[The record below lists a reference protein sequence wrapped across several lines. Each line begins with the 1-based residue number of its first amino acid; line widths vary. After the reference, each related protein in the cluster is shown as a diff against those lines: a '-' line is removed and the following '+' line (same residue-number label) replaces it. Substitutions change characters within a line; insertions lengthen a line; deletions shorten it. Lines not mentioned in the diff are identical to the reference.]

1 MTVKEYM
8 GNLCAALAGA
18 GIECFAHEA
27 ETIIQEALGKDRLY
41 LYTCGADELSHE
53 AYDAC
58 SALLEQR
65 LSGRPLQYI
74 LGRASFMGLDFKVD
88 ERVLIPRQ
96 DTELLAEAAM
106 DYLYARDAA
115 GPNLNQLREDAEED
129 ESRSSSKEKRA
140 LRALDLCTGSGAL
153 VCSLAAEY
161 PAVEYTASDISPAA
175 LQLAEENFRAL
186 APKARASFVLS
197 DLFDAVPGRFD
208 LIVSNPPY
216 IPSDA
221 IDDLQPEVRNH
232 EPRLALD
239 GGADG
244 LDTVRRII
252 QLAPV
257 HLNRGGLLLMEIG
270 HDQGRQAVI
279 EAEDLGAFSIIRLE
293 QDLNGK
299 DRMLVCQM

>member
-18 GIECFAHEA
+18 GIESFAHEA
-27 ETIIQEALGKDRLY
+27 EVIMETALQKDRLY
-41 LYTCGADELSHE
+41 LYTCGTEELSAE
-53 AYDAC
+53 AFDAC
-58 SALLEQR
+58 SSLLEQR
-65 LSGRPLQYI
+65 LAGRPLQYI
-74 LGRASFMGLDFKVD
+74 LGTADFMGHEFKVD
-88 ERVLIPRQ
+88 ESVLIPRQ

-106 DYLYARDAA
+106 DYLYAREAA
-115 GPNLNQLREDAEED
+115 GINLNQIREDAEE
-129 ESRSSSKEKRA
+129 EEIPAGRTEKRA

-161 PAVEYTASDISPAA
+161 PGVEYTASDISAAA
-175 LQLAEENFRAL
+175 LQTAAENFRRI
-186 APKARASFVLS
+186 APQARAEFVLS
-197 DLFDAVPGRFD
+197 DLFADIPGRFD
-208 LIVSNPPY
+208 LIVTNPPY
-216 IPSDA
+216 IA
-221 IDDLQPEVRNH
+221 GAVIDTLQTEVKDH

-239 GGADG
+239 GGEDG
-244 LDTVRRII
+244 LDLIRRIL
-252 QLAPV
+252 QFAPF

-270 HDQGRQAVI
+270 DDQGRAAVI